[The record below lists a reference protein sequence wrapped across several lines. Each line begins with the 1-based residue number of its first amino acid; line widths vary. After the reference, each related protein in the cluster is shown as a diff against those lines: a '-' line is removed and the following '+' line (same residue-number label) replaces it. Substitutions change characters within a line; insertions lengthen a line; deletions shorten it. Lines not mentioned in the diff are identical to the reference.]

1 MKISTHASNER
12 AIKCCW
18 IWKYPPQH
26 QMKNIHFCIR
36 WNIRSCCIRYGY
48 LLPDMKVSTPA
59 SDEKYPPLHQMKKY
73 PLLHQIK
80 CPVVHQIWRF
90 APRYENIHP
99 CIRWRN
105 IRPSIRW
112 KYPPL
117 HQMKISSP
125 ASDENIHS
133 ASDENIHSCIRW
145 KISTPASDKI
155 SGPGASDNWFGRE
168 PETDNWLSFTAGQEE
183 PFVPTTTK
191 HQKHIDDDDL
201 MRISKISFSKAF

>member
-12 AIKCCW
+12 TIKCCW

-48 LLPDMKVSTPA
+48 LLPDMKISTPV
-59 SDEKYPPLHQMKKY
+59 SDE
-73 PLLHQIK
+73 
-80 CPVVHQIWRF
+80 
-90 APRYENIHP
+90 
-99 CIRWRN
+99 
-105 IRPSIRW
+105 

-125 ASDENIHS
+125 APDENIHS

-145 KISTPASDKI
+145 KISTPASDEI
-155 SGPGASDNWFGRE
+155 SSPGASDNWFGRE

-191 HQKHIDDDDL
+191 HQKHWRWWFDENLQDKLFQGLLIL
-201 MRISKISFSKAF
+201 IKCERCIRMQLGGRNMR